1 MSNFPLY
8 DSLSAESENIDLT
21 TKQKD
26 ELIKLIKNFNDDDEE
41 GNERIYVL
49 IRMFQLE
56 NSEDKSTFK
65 IPYGGKYVK
74 NDLKFDLNDLPFKLK
89 QMIYKFVKIHT
100 KTIKEEKTP
109 ETQGEISNM
118 EVKKSSVENF
128 STQKIEFLSLKIKNY
143 NIN

>member
-8 DSLSAESENIDLT
+8 DSLSVESENIDLT

-26 ELIKLIKNFNDDDEE
+26 ELIKLIKNFDDDDEE

-89 QMIYKFVKIHT
+89 QMIYKFVKIHA
-100 KTIKEEKTP
+100 KTIKEEN
-109 ETQGEISNM
+109 EIKQNRGI
-118 EVKKSSVENF
+118 EV
-128 STQKIEFLSLKIKNY
+128 
-143 NIN
+143 

>member
-8 DSLSAESENIDLT
+8 DNLSAECDNIDLT

-26 ELIKLIKNFNDDDEE
+26 DLIKLIKHLEDNDKE

-56 NSEDKSTFK
+56 NNEDKSTFK

-89 QMIYKFVKIHT
+89 QMIYKFIKIHS
-100 KTIKEEKTP
+100 KTIKEEN
-109 ETQGEISNM
+109 EIKQNRGI
-118 EVKKSSVENF
+118 EV
-128 STQKIEFLSLKIKNY
+128 
-143 NIN
+143 

>member
-8 DSLSAESENIDLT
+8 DNLSLECENIDLT

-26 ELIKLIKNFNDDDEE
+26 ELIKLIKNVEDEDNE

-49 IRMFQLE
+49 IRMFQME
-56 NSEDKSTFK
+56 NNEDKSTFK

-89 QMIYKFVKIHT
+89 QIIYKFVKIHS
-100 KTIKEEKTP
+100 KTVKEEN
-109 ETQGEISNM
+109 EIKQNRCID
-118 EVKKSSVENF
+118 V
-128 STQKIEFLSLKIKNY
+128 
-143 NIN
+143 